1 MKHKPWYLYVVL
13 CSDQTLYTGISTEV
27 DRRLNEH
34 NASLK
39 GAKYTRA
46 RRPVELV
53 YCMEYKNRSEA
64 QKAEYK
70 FKKMTKKQKEEIIN
84 ER

>member
-1 MKHKPWYLYVVL
+1 
-13 CSDQTLYTGISTEV
+13 
-27 DRRLNEH
+27 
-34 NASLK
+34 
-39 GAKYTRA
+39 
-46 RRPVELV
+46 LV